1 MLRREI
7 NNDRKSPF
15 DQILDF
21 FIGAVLYDFTDLDA
35 SRQYLYRLQYK
46 SLGHIRFLYNHA
58 CFVPYRVK
66 ERHPGNCSRE
76 QGKKI

>member
-1 MLRREI
+1 MIGRARLTKFSI
-7 NNDRKSPF
+7 FLSGQF
-15 DQILDF
+15 YMILQ
-21 FIGAVLYDFTDLDA
+21 TLDE

>member
-1 MLRREI
+1 MIGRAHLTKFSI
-7 NNDRKSPF
+7 FLSGQF
-15 DQILDF
+15 YMILQ
-21 FIGAVLYDFTDLDA
+21 ALDA
-35 SRQYLYRLQYK
+35 SLQYLYRLQYK

-58 CFVPYRVK
+58 CFVPHRVK